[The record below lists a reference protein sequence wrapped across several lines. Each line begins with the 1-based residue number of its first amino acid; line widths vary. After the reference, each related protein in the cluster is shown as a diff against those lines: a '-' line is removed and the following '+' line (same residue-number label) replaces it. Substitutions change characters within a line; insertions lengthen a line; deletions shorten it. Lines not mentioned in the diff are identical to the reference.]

1 MDQKTYVEG
10 FHDST
15 QVKKMT
21 YTQLGNTDMFLS
33 KLALGG
39 GPLGGVYGE
48 TAEDECIKTVRT
60 ALKSGVNYIDTSP
73 WYGNGRSE
81 EVLGK
86 ALKGLPRQAY
96 YIGTKVGRYEP
107 DVLKMFDFSAKKTL
121 EGVDKSLKLLG
132 LDYVDV
138 IQVHDLEFAENTDII
153 VNETLPALE
162 KIVKQGKARY
172 IGITGYPL
180 YVLKE
185 VVEKSNTKIDMIL
198 SYSRNTLFDDT
209 LKEYLPFFQSEG
221 IGVINAC
228 AVAMGLLT
236 DGGVRPWHPASQN
249 LREAAKKANDHC
261 KSNGVDLARVAV
273 HHSLATEGIA
283 AHLMGANDCDIFL
296 KNLDTV
302 TSAPTELEL
311 RLIKEVREKFFKPI
325 ERTHWEDEDPAKYW
339 KNIRQLRGEIPRD
352 PNAGS
357 FFSDF

>member
-10 FHDST
+10 FHDPN

-21 YTQLGNTDMFLS
+21 YNQLGNTELFLS

-48 TAEDECIKTVRT
+48 AALDECIKTVHT

-73 WYGNGRSE
+73 WYGNGKSE

-86 ALKGLPRQAY
+86 SLKGVPRQAY
-96 YIGTKVGRYEP
+96 YIGTKVGRYEQDP
-107 DVLKMFDFSAKKTL
+107 LKMFDFSAKKT
-121 EGVDKSLKLLG
+121 EESVDTSLKLLG

-153 VNETLPALE
+153 VNETLPTLA

-185 VVEKSNTKIDMIL
+185 VIEKSSVKIDMIL
-198 SYSRNTLFDDT
+198 SYCRNTLFDDT
-209 LKEYLPFFQSEG
+209 IEEYLPFLQGKG

-228 AVAMGLLT
+228 AVAMGMLT
-236 DGGVRPWHPASQN
+236 AQGGRSWHPASQE
-249 LREAAKKANDHC
+249 LKDASKKAFEHC
-261 KSNGVDLARVAV
+261 KSQGVDLARIAV
-273 HHSLATEGIA
+273 RHSIATKGIA
-283 AHLMGANDCDIFL
+283 SHLMGANTCDIFL

-311 RLIKEVREKFFKPI
+311 RLIEEVKEKFFKKI
-325 ERTHWEDEDPAKYW
+325 AKKHWEDEDPAKYW
-339 KNIRQLRGEIPRD
+339 KVIKQLRGEIPKD
-352 PNAGS
+352 PNEKS
-357 FFSDF
+357 FYGDF